1 MLSKTKTKEKTPILV
16 GGYGSG
22 KTTKAIELMGN
33 RPYVR
38 YQANNIQIEDVYS
51 YPRHHGVIVE
61 DVHYKPDKDKILDL
75 ILINSNVILTSL
87 NEKDVPKTIM
97 NMCTRKRLGRKDYR
111 QNKIKELAPNSESI
125 KEIDKSI
132 FDLNMEILKNKE
144 RDYVLRL
151 LKHNKPSDMQIL
163 SWVAPNV
170 DVNHITFVDS
180 IMRKWSIDYF
190 YELLTYSLSGY
201 HGGRP
206 KFAKRYS
213 YSPVPKI
220 MSKLNLKTKDSYLV
234 KSLLKNNEYK
244 EWATKKLNSDECKIL
259 NLKKPRKQRITVT
272 KQKGLG
278 DF

>member
-259 NLKKPRKQRITVT
+259 NLKKPRKQRITVS

>member
-33 RPYVR
+33 RPYVI
-38 YQANNIQIEDVYS
+38 YQANDIKIEDVYS

-75 ILINSNVILTSL
+75 ILINSNVVLTSL

-190 YELLTYSLSGY
+190 YEILTYSLSGY

-206 KFAKRYS
+206 KFAKRYT

-220 MSKLNLKTKDSYLV
+220 MNKLNLKTKDSYLV
-234 KSLLKNNEYK
+234 KSLLKNDEYK
-244 EWATKKLNSDECKIL
+244 KWATKKLNSDECKIL
-259 NLKKPRKQRITVT
+259 NLKKPRKQRITVS

>member
-38 YQANNIQIEDVYS
+38 YQANDIQIEDVYS

-75 ILINSNVILTSL
+75 ILINSNVVLTSL

-234 KSLLKNNEYK
+234 KSLLNNNEYK

-259 NLKKPRKQRITVT
+259 NLKKPRKQRITVS

>member
-1 MLSKTKTKEKTPILV
+1 M
-16 GGYGSG
+16 G
-22 KTTKAIELMGN
+22 K
-33 RPYVR
+33 RPYLR
-38 YQANNIQIEDVYS
+38 FQANDIDIEDVYS
-51 YPRHHGVIVE
+51 YPRNHGVIIE

-75 ILINSNVILTSL
+75 ILINNNIILTSL

-97 NMCTRKRLGRKDYR
+97 NMCTRKRIGRKDYR
-111 QNKIKELAPNSESI
+111 QMKIKELAPNSNTI
-125 KEIDKSI
+125 KEFDKSI
-132 FDLNMEILKNKE
+132 YDLNIEILKNKE

-170 DVNHITFVDS
+170 NVNHIVFVDS

-234 KSLLKNNEYK
+234 KSLLQNEDYK
-244 EWATKKLNSDECKIL
+244 KWATKKLNSDECKIL
-259 NLKKPRKQRITVT
+259 NLKKPRKQRITVS

>member
-234 KSLLKNNEYK
+234 KSLLNNNEYK

-259 NLKKPRKQRITVT
+259 NLKKPRKQRITVS

>member
-33 RPYVR
+33 RPYVI
-38 YQANNIQIEDVYS
+38 YQANDIQIEDVYS

-75 ILINSNVILTSL
+75 ILINSNVVLTSL

-201 HGGRP
+201 HSGRP

-234 KSLLKNNEYK
+234 KSLLKNDKYK

>member
-22 KTTKAIELMGN
+22 KTTKAVELMGH
-33 RPYVR
+33 RPYLIF
-38 YQANNIQIEDVYS
+38 QANDIKIEDVYS
-51 YPRHHGVIVE
+51 YPRNHGVIIE
-61 DVHYKPDKDKILDL
+61 DVNYKPDKDKILDL
-75 ILINSNVILTSL
+75 ILINNNVILTSI

-111 QNKIKELAPNSESI
+111 QLKIKELAPNASNPI
-125 KEIDKSI
+125 DYDKSI
-132 FDLNMEILKNKE
+132 YDLNIEILKNKQ
-144 RDYVLRL
+144 RVNVLRM

-163 SWVAPNV
+163 SWVSPNV
-170 DVNHITFVDS
+170 DVNHIVFVDS

-220 MSKLNLKTKDSYLV
+220 MSKLKLKTKDSYLV
-234 KSLLKNNEYK
+234 KSLLQNDDYK
-244 EWATKKLNSDECKIL
+244 IWATKQLNSDECKIL
-259 NLKKPRKQRITVT
+259 NLKKPKKKRITVS

>member
-38 YQANNIQIEDVYS
+38 YQANDIDIEDVYS
-51 YPRHHGVIVE
+51 YPRHHGVIIE

-75 ILINSNVILTSL
+75 ILINKNVVLTSL

-190 YELLTYSLSGY
+190 YEILTYSLSGF
-201 HGGRP
+201 HSGRP
-206 KFAKRYS
+206 QFAKRYT

-234 KSLLKNNEYK
+234 KSLLQNNEYSK
-244 EWATKKLNSDECKIL
+244 WATKKLNSDECKIL
-259 NLKKPRKQRITVT
+259 NLKKPKKQRITVS